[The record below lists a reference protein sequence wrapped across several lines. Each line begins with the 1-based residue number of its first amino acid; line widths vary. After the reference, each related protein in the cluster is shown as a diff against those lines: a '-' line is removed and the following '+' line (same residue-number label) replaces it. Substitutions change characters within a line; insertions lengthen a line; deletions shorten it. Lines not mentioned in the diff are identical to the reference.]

1 MEMAVTPERHFD
13 LKTAAFCLAEILNK
27 DALSEN
33 KFRGEAA
40 TSLPRFHGVAAWI
53 NTFLYI
59 ILKVETPNG
68 TAFVGFEAIFHPEG
82 TFREYSVEYENVH
95 DLWAYEIA
103 GEPFLKELDFEDP
116 NRITWL
122 KTDRK
127 SFVPSTWNDLLDFND
142 ASNQIWMQD

>member
-1 MEMAVTPERHFD
+1 MTVTPERHFD

-40 TSLPRFHGVAAWI
+40 TSLPRFHGAAAWI

-103 GEPFLKELDFEDP
+103 GEPFLKELDL
-116 NRITWL
+116 RIQTVSL
-122 KTDRK
+122 G
-127 SFVPSTWNDLLDFND
+127 
-142 ASNQIWMQD
+142 

>member
-1 MEMAVTPERHFD
+1 MAVAPERHFD
-13 LKTAAFCLAEILNK
+13 LKAAAFSLAEILNR

-33 KFRGEAA
+33 RFRDEDA
-40 TSLPRFHGVAAWI
+40 TSLPKFRGVAAWI

-59 ILKVETPNG
+59 VLEVETPNG
-68 TAFVGFEAIFHPEG
+68 TAFVGFETIFHPEG
-82 TFREYSVEYENVH
+82 TFRDYSVEYENVH

-103 GEPFLKELDFEDP
+103 GESFLKKLDFEDS

-127 SFVPSTWNDLLDFND
+127 SFVPSTWRDLLDFND
-142 ASNQIWMQD
+142 ASIRIWMQD

>member
-1 MEMAVTPERHFD
+1 MVPTNRKQAVPRSR
-13 LKTAAFCLAEILNK
+13 N
-27 DALSEN
+27 
-33 KFRGEAA
+33 RG
-40 TSLPRFHGVAAWI
+40 TNYPRS
-53 NTFLYI
+53 
-59 ILKVETPNG
+59 
-68 TAFVGFEAIFHPEG
+68 AIFHPEG

>member
-1 MEMAVTPERHFD
+1 MEMAVESERHFD
-13 LKTAAFCLAEILNK
+13 LKAAAFSLSEILNR

-33 KFRGEAA
+33 RFRDEDA
-40 TSLPRFHGVAAWI
+40 TSLPKFHGATAWI

-59 ILKVETPNG
+59 VLEVETPNG
-68 TAFVGFEAIFHPEG
+68 TALVGFETIFHPEG

-103 GEPFLKELDFEDP
+103 GESFLKKLDFEDS

-127 SFVPSTWNDLLDFND
+127 SFVPSTWRDLLDFND
-142 ASNQIWMQD
+142 ASNQIWMQN

>member
-1 MEMAVTPERHFD
+1 
-13 LKTAAFCLAEILNK
+13 
-27 DALSEN
+27 LSEN
-33 KFRGEAA
+33 RFRDEAA
-40 TSLPRFHGVAAWI
+40 TSLPKFHGVAAWI

-59 ILKVETPNG
+59 VLEVETPNG
-68 TAFVGFEAIFHPEG
+68 TAFVGFETIFHPEG

-103 GEPFLKELDFEDP
+103 GESFLKKLDFEDS

-122 KTDRK
+122 KTDRE
-127 SFVPSTWNDLLDFND
+127 SFVPSTWNDLLDFKD